1 MINYITRNKLFK
13 YLPRDQIREDYL
25 VLLHLRTTDGD
36 NFYCFT
42 IDSPTDTIFL
52 YYVPSLKNSKLL
64 YDELSYCPISRLLH
78 DKVFIVKNSKMIG
91 KNYRGVVNEHFHKN
105 KK

>member
-25 VLLHLRTTDGD
+25 VLLHLRTNDGD

-42 IDSPTDTIFL
+42 IDYHTDTVFL
-52 YYVPSLKNSKLL
+52 YYVPSLENSKLL
-64 YDELSYCPISRLLH
+64 YAELSYCPISWLLH

-91 KNYRGVVNEHFHKN
+91 KNYRGVVNEHFHKT